1 MIGYFRDIAD
11 LKRIGRG
18 MRCFLRVFCSHAAR
32 GSRLVARRSRRL
44 VAWIGAGRGRARA
57 RGSRAAH
64 SLSGYFHLLPYVST

>member
-1 MIGYFRDIAD
+1 MICDFRDITD

-18 MRCFLRVFCSHAAR
+18 MRCILPVFCSHAAR

-44 VAWIGAGRGRARA
+44 VAWLGAGRGR
-57 RGSRAAH
+57 GSSAAH